1 MATSAR
7 GIEAARELDG
17 LYRSH
22 AAEVFRYAYAVLGN
36 RADAEDVTQTTF
48 VNALR
53 ALERG
58 DRPHTPK
65 NWLITIAHNL
75 IRQRFRQL
83 QARPRE
89 VELDHELAAFEPA
102 DEGPSIDDLVR
113 ALQRIPPTQRQ
124 ALVLRELEGRSYA
137 EIGALLDVSQSA
149 LETLIFR
156 ARRSL
161 AEELENLVTCDA
173 AELALSRATDGRLGR
188 KERRRLLAHLN
199 ECTSCA
205 RIAARG
211 IKRRRAFK
219 ALAVLPLPFSLTLF
233 KGAPSASAAAG
244 LPTIGAAAGAGGAA
258 GTAAGIGATG
268 VTAKI
273 AVGLAAVAVAGGAGY
288 EGIKTADGQPPA
300 ARAAKVEHIAATPVV
315 GRAEATPTAATVASR
330 GPSRGPEAKATVKPP
345 KQKAAK
351 AKLVKP
357 KVAKAKSARLTA
369 TQTVPTPRGKSAV
382 TRGRTTPAT
391 TPKTRPDRTSGP
403 QRRAKAKPET
413 TKPAKPVRSQRTP
426 TQKPEPGPVKPPR
439 TANAEKAAKTEKPAK
454 AEKQEPVAGPIG
466 SAKPDKPRP
475 WSQIHRHS
483 FASPIVT
490 GAISAITT
498 TTAQNSIG
506 SSKSPTLKFIPITP
520 AISAPGSRI
529 TDVSVSTFMISF
541 VRCPPRAIRTS
552 KEPTIASRA
561 SRASCSVDSKRL
573 SSDANRSP
581 ESLSPRAS
589 SSGCVSATR
598 AERCAASAR
607 RSFPTSRRISIS
619 RSMSLSP
626 CWSPRIA
633 WMSNSSSR
641 CSIRSNAAE

>member
-1 MATSAR
+1 VATSAT

-17 LYRSH
+17 LYRVH

-58 DRPHTPK
+58 ERPHTPK

-89 VELDHELAAFEPA
+89 VELDHELPAFEPA

-124 ALVLRELEGRSYA
+124 ALVLRELEGRSYV

-288 EGIKTADGQPPA
+288 EGVKTVDGPPPA
-300 ARAAKVEHIAATPVV
+300 ARAAKVEHIAATAVV
-315 GRAEATPTAATVASR
+315 GRAEATPAVAIVPPR
-330 GPSRGPEAKATVKPP
+330 GPSRRAEAKATVKPP
-345 KQKAAK
+345 KEKPAK

-357 KVAKAKSARLTA
+357 KVAKATPAKLKATPAKLTA
-369 TQTVPTPRGKSAV
+369 AHTAPKRRGESAAAP
-382 TRGRTTPAT
+382 GRMTPAT

-413 TKPAKPVRSQRTP
+413 TKPAKPTRSQQTP
-426 TQKPEPGPVKPPR
+426 TQKPKPVKPPR
-439 TANAEKAAKTEKPAK
+439 TAEAEKAAKTEKPAK
-454 AEKQEPVAGPIG
+454 AEKPEPVAGPIG
-466 SAKPDKPRP
+466 SAKPDKPR
-475 WSQIHRHS
+475 
-483 FASPIVT
+483 
-490 GAISAITT
+490 
-498 TTAQNSIG
+498 
-506 SSKSPTLKFIPITP
+506 
-520 AISAPGSRI
+520 
-529 TDVSVSTFMISF
+529 
-541 VRCPPRAIRTS
+541 
-552 KEPTIASRA
+552 
-561 SRASCSVDSKRL
+561 
-573 SSDANRSP
+573 
-581 ESLSPRAS
+581 
-589 SSGCVSATR
+589 
-598 AERCAASAR
+598 
-607 RSFPTSRRISIS
+607 
-619 RSMSLSP
+619 
-626 CWSPRIA
+626 
-633 WMSNSSSR
+633 
-641 CSIRSNAAE
+641 